1 MNLRLLFLLIFLSF
15 STPFFSQTLNNQK
28 TTSINEGHQSKAT
41 QNTYIKILW
50 LDKNNTIQLN
60 ENYIKTLT
68 NQQRAALGY
77 IVTFIGNE
85 CYWDGDKKTDENNL
99 KCKLLTALNLGYQC
113 SDTHLSFLKE
123 WFKEDKKVLE
133 DLQDCKK
140 NESSAKI
147 RDQFIEL
154 KMATNKNTI
163 KIIYSAIGI
172 DMVHARK
179 WNWTE
184 ESTYSFT
191 KTEIKQTDR
200 ENIEGSFQ

>member
-1 MNLRLLFLLIFLSF
+1 MNLRLLFLLTFLIF

-28 TTSINEGHQSKAT
+28 TTSINKGHQSKAT
-41 QNTYIKILW
+41 HDTYIKILW

-77 IVTFIGNE
+77 VVTFIGNE
-85 CYWDGDKKTDENNL
+85 CDWDGDKKTDESNL

-172 DMVHARK
+172 DMIHSK
-179 WNWTE
+179 NWNWTE

-200 ENIEGSFQ
+200 ENIEGSFY

>member
-1 MNLRLLFLLIFLSF
+1 MNLRLLFLSTFLSF

-28 TTSINEGHQSKAT
+28 TTSINKGHQNKAA
-41 QNTYIKILW
+41 QDIYIKILW

-60 ENYIKTLT
+60 ENYIKKLT

-77 IVTFIGNE
+77 IATFIGNE
-85 CYWDGDKKTDENNL
+85 CDWDGDKKADESNL
-99 KCKLLTALNLGYQC
+99 KCKLLSALNLGYQC
-113 SDTHLSFLKE
+113 SETHLSFLKE
-123 WFKEDKKVLE
+123 WFKEDKKALE

-179 WNWTE
+179 WKWTE

-191 KTEIKQTDR
+191 KTGIKQTDR
-200 ENIEGSFQ
+200 ENIEGSFY

>member
-1 MNLRLLFLLIFLSF
+1 MNLQLFFLLIFLSF
-15 STPFFSQTLNNQK
+15 STPFFSQTLNTQK
-28 TTSINEGHQSKAT
+28 PSLINKEHQSKAT
-41 QNTYIKILW
+41 QEIYIKILW

-60 ENYIKTLT
+60 ENYIKEIT

-85 CYWDGDKKTDENNL
+85 CYWDGDKKTDESNL

-133 DLQDCKK
+133 DLQDCKRK
-140 NESSAKI
+140 ESSAKI
-147 RDQFIEL
+147 KDQLIEL

-179 WNWTE
+179 WKWAE
-184 ESTYSFT
+184 KSTYSFT
-191 KTEIKQTDR
+191 KSEIKQTDR

>member
-1 MNLRLLFLLIFLSF
+1 MNLQLLFLLIFLSF
-15 STPFFSQTLNNQK
+15 STPSFSQTLNTQK
-28 TTSINEGHQSKAT
+28 PPLVNKEHQSKAT
-41 QNTYIKILW
+41 QEIYIKILW

-60 ENYIKTLT
+60 ENYIKKLT

-85 CYWDGDKKTDENNL
+85 CYWDGDKKTDESNL

-133 DLQDCKK
+133 DLQDCKRK
-140 NESSAKI
+140 ESSAKI
-147 RDQFIEL
+147 KDQLIEL

-172 DMVHARK
+172 DMIHARK
-179 WNWTE
+179 WKWAE
-184 ESTYSFT
+184 KSTYSFT
-191 KTEIKQTDR
+191 KSEIKQTDR